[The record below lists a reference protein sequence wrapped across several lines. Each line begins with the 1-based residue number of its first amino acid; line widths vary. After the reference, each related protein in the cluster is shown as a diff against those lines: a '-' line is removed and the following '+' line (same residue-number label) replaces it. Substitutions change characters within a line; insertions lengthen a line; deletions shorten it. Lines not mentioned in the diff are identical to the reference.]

1 MSPDPSCH
9 AGDPTGLSDTSK
21 RPFRPA
27 EREVAQ
33 SARAF
38 ATTHWSLVLAAGRDS
53 SAGGRAALEKLCC
66 IYWYPLYSF
75 VRFSGSAPADAQD
88 LTQGFFLQ
96 LLKSNFLDAVAPQ
109 KGKFRSFLLAS
120 LKHYLSN
127 ERDRARALKRGGGIP
142 PVSID
147 ERDAENR
154 YRLEPVDQMTPEKL
168 YERRWALTV
177 LDLALARLKD
187 EYASSGRLPLFD
199 QLKEDLTGG
208 ETSDSHAE
216 IGRRLDMTPGAVK
229 VAAHRLRKR
238 YRECLR
244 AEIAETVANPD
255 EVDEEIRHLFH
266 ALNP

>member
-1 MSPDPSCH
+1 MN
-9 AGDPTGLSDTSK
+9 DTSK
-21 RPFRPA
+21 HPFRPA
-27 EREVAQ
+27 EREI
-33 SARAF
+33 ARTARTF
-38 ATTHWSLVLAAGRDS
+38 ATTHWSLVLAAGRNTS
-53 SAGGRAALEKLCC
+53 SGGQAALEKLCR

-96 LLKSNFLDAVAPQ
+96 LLKSNFLGAVSPR

-127 ERDRARALKRGGGIP
+127 ERDRARALKRGGGRS

-147 ERDAENR
+147 EQDAENR
-154 YRLEPVDQMTPEKL
+154 YRLEPIDRMTPEKL

-177 LDLALARLKD
+177 LDLALARLKE
-187 EYASSGRLPLFD
+187 EYASSGRLHLFD
-199 QLKEDLTGG
+199 QLKEELTGG
-208 ETSDSHAE
+208 ETCDSHAE
-216 IGRRLDMTPGAVK
+216 IGRQLGMTPGAVK

-244 AEIAETVANPD
+244 AEIANTLADPD
-255 EVDEEIRHLFH
+255 EVDEEIRHLFQ

>member
-1 MSPDPSCH
+1 MN
-9 AGDPTGLSDTSK
+9 DTSK
-21 RPFRPA
+21 HPFRPA
-27 EREVAQ
+27 EREI
-33 SARAF
+33 ARTARTF
-38 ATTHWSLVLAAGRDS
+38 ATTHWSLVLAAGRNTS
-53 SAGGRAALEKLCC
+53 SGGQAALEKLCR

-88 LTQGFFLQ
+88 LTPGFFLQ

-127 ERDRARALKRGGGIP
+127 ERDRDRALKRGGGIAP
-142 PVSID
+142 ISID
-147 ERDAENR
+147 EQDAESR
-154 YRLEPVDQMTPEKL
+154 YRLEPVDRMTPEKL

-177 LDLALARLKD
+177 LDLALARLKE
-187 EYASSGRLPLFD
+187 EYAASERLPLFD

-208 ETSDSHAE
+208 ETRDSHAE

-229 VAAHRLRKR
+229 VAAHRLRQR

-244 AEIAETVANPD
+244 AEIADTVENPD
-255 EVDEEIRHLFH
+255 EVEEEIRHLFH

>member
-1 MSPDPSCH
+1 MN
-9 AGDPTGLSDTSK
+9 DTSK
-21 RPFRPA
+21 HPFRPV
-27 EREVAQ
+27 EREIAQ
-33 SARAF
+33 TARTF
-38 ATTHWSLVLAAGRDS
+38 ATTHWSLVLAAGRNTS
-53 SAGGRAALEKLCC
+53 SGGQAALEKLCR

-96 LLKSNFLDAVAPQ
+96 LLKSNFLGAVSPR

-127 ERDRARALKRGGGIP
+127 ERDRARALKRGGGRS

-147 ERDAENR
+147 EQDAENR
-154 YRLEPVDQMTPEKL
+154 YRLEPIDRMTPEKL

-177 LDLALARLKD
+177 LDLALARLKE
-187 EYASSGRLPLFD
+187 EYASSGRLHLFD
-199 QLKEDLTGG
+199 QLKEELTGG
-208 ETSDSHAE
+208 ETCHSHAE
-216 IGRRLDMTPGAVK
+216 IGRQLGMTPGAVK

-244 AEIAETVANPD
+244 AEIANTLADPD
-255 EVDEEIRHLFH
+255 EVDEEIRHLFQ

>member
-1 MSPDPSCH
+1 M
-9 AGDPTGLSDTSK
+9 
-21 RPFRPA
+21 
-27 EREVAQ
+27 EREIAH
-33 SARAF
+33 SARTF

-53 SAGGRAALEKLCC
+53 SPGGRAALEKLCR

-75 VRFSGSAPADAQD
+75 VRLSGSTPADAQD

-96 LLKSNFLDAVAPQ
+96 LLKTNFLDAVSPR

-127 ERDRARALKRGGGIP
+127 ERDRARALKRGGGIAP
-142 PVSID
+142 ISID
-147 ERDAENR
+147 EQDAESR

-177 LDLALARLKD
+177 LDLALARLKE
-187 EYASSGRLPLFD
+187 EYASSGRLHLFD

-208 ETSDSHAE
+208 ETRESHAE

-229 VAAHRLRKR
+229 VAAHRLRQR

-244 AEIAETVANPD
+244 AEIADTVENPD
-255 EVDEEIRHLFH
+255 EVEEEIRHLFH

>member
-1 MSPDPSCH
+1 M
-9 AGDPTGLSDTSK
+9 
-21 RPFRPA
+21 
-27 EREVAQ
+27 
-33 SARAF
+33 
-38 ATTHWSLVLAAGRDS
+38 LAAGRDS
-53 SAGGRAALEKLCC
+53 SPDGRAALEKLCR

-75 VRFSGSAPADAQD
+75 VRLSGSTTADAQD

-96 LLKSNFLDAVAPQ
+96 LLKTNFLDAVAPR

-127 ERDRARALKRGGGIP
+127 ERDRARALKRGGGIAP
-142 PVSID
+142 LSID
-147 ERDAENR
+147 EQDAETR

-168 YERRWALTV
+168 FDRRWALTV
-177 LDLALARLKD
+177 LDRALARLKE
-187 EYASSGRLPLFD
+187 EYASSGRLHLFD

-208 ETSDSHAE
+208 GTRDSHAD

-229 VAAHRLRKR
+229 VAAHRLRQR

-244 AEIAETVANPD
+244 AEIADTVSSPD
-255 EVDEEIRHLFH
+255 EVDEEIRQLFQ

>member
-1 MSPDPSCH
+1 MN
-9 AGDPTGLSDTSK
+9 DTSK
-21 RPFRPA
+21 HPFRPV
-27 EREVAQ
+27 EREIAQ
-33 SARAF
+33 TARTF
-38 ATTHWSLVLAAGRDS
+38 ATTHWSLVLAAGRNTS
-53 SAGGRAALEKLCC
+53 SGGQAALEKLCR

-96 LLKSNFLDAVAPQ
+96 LLKSNFLGAVSPR

-127 ERDRARALKRGGGIP
+127 ERDRARALKRGGGIAP
-142 PVSID
+142 ISID
-147 ERDAENR
+147 EQDAENR

-177 LDLALARLKD
+177 LDLALARLKE
-187 EYASSGRLPLFD
+187 EYASSGRLHLFD
-199 QLKEDLTGG
+199 QLKEELTGG
-208 ETSDSHAE
+208 ETCDSHAE
-216 IGRRLDMTPGAVK
+216 IGRQLGMTPGAVK

-244 AEIAETVANPD
+244 AEIANTLADPD
-255 EVDEEIRHLFH
+255 EVDEEIRHLFQ